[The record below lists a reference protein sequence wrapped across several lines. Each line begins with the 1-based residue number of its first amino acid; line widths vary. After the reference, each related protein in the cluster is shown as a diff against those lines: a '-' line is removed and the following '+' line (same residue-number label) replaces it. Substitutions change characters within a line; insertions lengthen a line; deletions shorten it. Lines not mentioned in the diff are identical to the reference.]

1 MRGEETRQKHYLCFI
16 EFLVNSKILFALI
29 QVVKSVKSDESY
41 SKTALFNSLGLPVVH
56 YEKQASSHLQPL
68 GGAITEQ
75 HCFWISFAY

>member
-1 MRGEETRQKHYLCFI
+1 MEKKKMREETRQKHYLCFI
-16 EFLVNSKILFALI
+16 EFFKILFALF

-75 HCFWISFAY
+75 HVF